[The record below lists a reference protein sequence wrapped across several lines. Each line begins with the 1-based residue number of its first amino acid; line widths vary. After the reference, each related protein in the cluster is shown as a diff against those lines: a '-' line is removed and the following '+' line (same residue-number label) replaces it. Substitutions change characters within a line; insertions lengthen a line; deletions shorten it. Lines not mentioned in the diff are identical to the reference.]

1 MQLLERNA
9 VNVFLRSIVPEGRSL
24 TSDVGYLQ
32 VVMKSQ
38 TTLFLLVALCSLCAT
53 ASVVHARVSG
63 APSDTVLGRLGHVYS
78 ASTIQGT
85 FSLEG
90 TMTIGNLPFV
100 ARFRNDTIV
109 VTLAAPFGMTAG
121 TLYVT
126 ADTFVVV
133 NYLSREVLVGHPD
146 AETIAASSPIPLK
159 VGDVRAFLRGTVPGD
174 LSRFRRGARRSD
186 SKVLFVARDTS
197 STEFVLV
204 DTATSTLSQYQRKN
218 QKGSTLLNLVL
229 GDLRIVDSLPIAHAI
244 DVDLEDK
251 TQAVRFRFES
261 VDPVADTSAMRMPEV
276 PSSFTR
282 RVFSR

>member
-1 MQLLERNA
+1 M
-9 VNVFLRSIVPEGRSL
+9 

-32 VVMKSQ
+32 VIMKTQ
-38 TTLFLLVALCSLCAT
+38 TTLFLLVALCCLCAT
-53 ASVVHARVSG
+53 ASVVNARSG
-63 APSDTVLGRLGHVYS
+63 DAPSDTVLGRLGRVYS

-85 FSLEG
+85 LSLEG

-100 ARFRNDTIV
+100 ARFRNDTIM

-146 AETIAASSPIPLK
+146 AETISASSPIPLK
-159 VGDVRAFLRGTVPGD
+159 VDDVRAFLRGTVPGD

-204 DTATSTLSQYQRKN
+204 DTVTSTLSQYQRKN
-218 QKGSTLLNLVL
+218 QKGSTQLNLVL
-229 GDLRIVDSLPIAHAI
+229 GDLRIVDSLPIAYAI

-251 TQAVRFRFES
+251 SQAVRFRFES

>member
-1 MQLLERNA
+1 MA
-9 VNVFLRSIVPEGRSL
+9 
-24 TSDVGYLQ
+24 SDVGYLQ

-38 TTLFLLVALCSLCAT
+38 TTLFLLVALCSLCAP
-53 ASVVHARVSG
+53 ASALHARG
-63 APSDTVLGRLGHVYS
+63 TGGPGETVLGRLGHVYS

-85 FSLEG
+85 LSLEG
-90 TMTIGNLPFV
+90 TMTIGNVPFV
-100 ARFRNDTIV
+100 ARLRNDTIV
-109 VTLAAPFGMTAG
+109 VTIAAPFGMTAG

-133 NYLSREVLVGHPD
+133 NYLSREVLVGHPE
-146 AETIAASSPIPLK
+146 AEAIAASSPIPLK
-159 VGDVRAFLRGTVPGD
+159 VGDVRAFLRGTIPGD
-174 LSRFRRGARRSD
+174 LSRFRRGAQRSD

-218 QKGSTLLNLVL
+218 QKGSTQLNLVL
-229 GDLRIVDSLPIAHAI
+229 GDLRIVDSLSVAHAI
-244 DVDLEDK
+244 DVDLDDR

-261 VDPVADTSAMRMPEV
+261 VESVADSSAMRIPEV

-282 RVFSR
+282 RVFNR